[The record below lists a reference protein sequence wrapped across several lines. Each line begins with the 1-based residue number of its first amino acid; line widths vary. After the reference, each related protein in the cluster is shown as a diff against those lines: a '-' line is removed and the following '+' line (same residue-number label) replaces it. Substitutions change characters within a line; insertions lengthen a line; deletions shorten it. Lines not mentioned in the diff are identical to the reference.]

1 MTGDGF
7 GRDANPAWPHETR
20 DAERG
25 QDLTADRH
33 DRTILVGWSEFCDLI
48 VTMKLTGKKALVTGS
63 NQGIGQAIALRLAE
77 EGADLIIDYVT
88 HPDTAEETV
97 QSIRKL
103 GRRAVAVQGDISKVA
118 DTQRMVAESV
128 EALGGL
134 DILVNNAGVERHAS
148 FWEVTEADYD
158 LVLDINLKGA
168 FFTTQAFV
176 RHRMEVKQPGKV
188 INLSSVHE
196 DLPFPHFTSYCAS
209 KGGMKMVMRNLSIEL
224 APYGITINN
233 IAPGAIETPI
243 NTALLHDPVKLKA
256 LLDNIPLARLGKTS
270 DVAGVAAFLASA
282 DADYITGAT
291 IVVDGGLTWN
301 YSEQ

>member
-1 MTGDGF
+1 
-7 GRDANPAWPHETR
+7 
-20 DAERG
+20 
-25 QDLTADRH
+25 
-33 DRTILVGWSEFCDLI
+33 
-48 VTMKLTGKKALVTGS
+48 MKLTGKKALVTGS

-97 QSIRKL
+97 QMIRKL

-118 DTQRMVAESV
+118 DTQRMIAESV
-128 EALGGL
+128 KAFGGL
-134 DILVNNAGVERHAS
+134 DILVNNAGVEKHAS

-224 APYGITINN
+224 APYGITVNN

-243 NTALLHDPVKLKA
+243 NTGLLHDPVKLKA

-282 DADYITGAT
+282 DADYITGTT

>member
-1 MTGDGF
+1 
-7 GRDANPAWPHETR
+7 
-20 DAERG
+20 
-25 QDLTADRH
+25 
-33 DRTILVGWSEFCDLI
+33 
-48 VTMKLTGKKALVTGS
+48 MKLIGKKALITGS

-77 EGADLIIDYVT
+77 EGADVVIDYVT
-88 HPDTAEETV
+88 HPDTAKETV
-97 QSIRKL
+97 ELAKKF
-103 GRRAVAVQGDISKVA
+103 GHRAVAVQGDISKVA
-118 DTQRMVAESV
+118 DTQRMVKESV

-134 DILVNNAGVERHAS
+134 DILVNNAGVERRAP

-158 LVLDINLKGA
+158 LVLDVNLKGA

-176 RHRMEVKQPGKV
+176 QHRLAVKQPGKI
-188 INLSSVHE
+188 INVSSVHE

-209 KGGMKMVMRNLSIEL
+209 KGGMKMVTRNLSIEL

-243 NTALLHDPVKLKA
+243 NTALLNNPALLKS

-270 DVAGVAAFLASA
+270 DVSGVAAFLASS
-282 DADYITGAT
+282 DADYITGTT

>member
-1 MTGDGF
+1 
-7 GRDANPAWPHETR
+7 
-20 DAERG
+20 
-25 QDLTADRH
+25 
-33 DRTILVGWSEFCDLI
+33 
-48 VTMKLTGKKALVTGS
+48 MKLTGKKALVTGS

-88 HPDTAEETV
+88 HPETAEETV
-97 QSIRKL
+97 QAIRKL
-103 GRRAVAVQGDISKVA
+103 GRQAVAVQGDISKVA

-128 EALGGL
+128 KALGGL
-134 DILVNNAGVERHAS
+134 DILVNNAGVEKHAS

-158 LVLDINLKGA
+158 FVLNINLKGA

-243 NTALLHDPVKLKA
+243 NTALMHDPVKLKA
-256 LLDNIPLARLGKTS
+256 LMENIPLARLGKTS

-282 DADYITGAT
+282 DADYITGTT